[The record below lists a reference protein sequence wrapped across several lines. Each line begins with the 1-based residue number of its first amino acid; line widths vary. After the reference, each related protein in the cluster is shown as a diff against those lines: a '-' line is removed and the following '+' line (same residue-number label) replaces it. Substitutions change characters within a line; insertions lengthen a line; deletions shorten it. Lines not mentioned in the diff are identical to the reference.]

1 MSDETIDTPEEPK
14 GPSVPVFATR
24 PSKTKVPRYMVVDG
38 VFYAQT
44 EEGEVAI
51 KLKFKTGLVKN
62 LKGGSARA
70 QVEELLADRPELL
83 EMLDE
88 IDYAEVSALS
98 DKLLSAYIE
107 KQEALLGE

>member
-1 MSDETIDTPEEPK
+1 MSDITETPDEESK
-14 GPSVPVFATR
+14 GPSVPVFSTR
-24 PSKTKVPRYMVVDG
+24 PPKTKIPRYMVVDG

-51 KLKFKTGLVKN
+51 KLKFKTSLVKN

-70 QVEELLADRPELL
+70 QVEELLADRPEMLA
-83 EMLDE
+83 MLDE